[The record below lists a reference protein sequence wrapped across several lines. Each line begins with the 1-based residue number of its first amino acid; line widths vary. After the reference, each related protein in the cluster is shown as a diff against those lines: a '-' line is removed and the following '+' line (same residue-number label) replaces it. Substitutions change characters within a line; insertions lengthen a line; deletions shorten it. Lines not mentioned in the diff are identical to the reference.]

1 MKEFLTNRT
10 FIPVDC
16 KCALDDAIDRTNAY
30 CGSVIGSIHYQKSVE
45 AMKNVLF
52 MSNCHT
58 LDRKNL
64 RAQKDSCGIGTDND
78 DWRFAIDKGFNVT
91 HWPYIQNNT

>member
-1 MKEFLTNRT
+1 
-10 FIPVDC
+10 
-16 KCALDDAIDRTNAY
+16 
-30 CGSVIGSIHYQKSVE
+30 
-45 AMKNVLF
+45 MKNVLF